1 MPTVSVIVPNFCHAP
16 YLEERIESILA
27 QTYRDFELIL
37 LDDCSTDNSREIL
50 ERYRQHPNVS
60 RIVYNEQ
67 NSGSPFA
74 QWKKG
79 LQLAQGKYIWLAES
93 DDFSSPHFLERCTA
107 TLDAHPECALVFC
120 SGYVVDKTSRIL
132 QEQIPIRK
140 VKSDCTLYETRT
152 FLYRYLLLRN
162 AIYNAGLVL
171 FRRDCAPQTDSY
183 THYRYCG
190 DWLFWILTACNGQ
203 VAYLR
208 EPLNYYRVHGN
219 NTTAESLTTGRK
231 HLETLRILNEVF
243 TSQHISYPVR
253 LSIAGKH
260 LERIRHAAGKH
271 WHEEPFISIRK
282 SWQEYYPHPTLAI
295 LWHKLY
301 KGM

>member
-16 YLEERIESILA
+16 YLEERIGSILT

-67 NSGSPFA
+67 NSGSPFS
-74 QWKKG
+74 QWEKG
-79 LQLAQGKYIWLAES
+79 IKLATGKYIWIAES
-93 DDFSSPHFLERCTA
+93 DDFSSPLFLERSVGV
-107 TLDAHPECALVFC
+107 LEAHPECTLVFC
-120 SGYVVDKTSRIL
+120 SGHVVNKESQIL
-132 QEQIPIRK
+132 YEEIPIRK
-140 VKSDCTLYETRT
+140 VKSEYSLYKSRT
-152 FLYRYLLLRN
+152 FLHRYLLRRN
-162 AIYNAGLVL
+162 AIYNAGLAL
-171 FRRDCAPQTDSY
+171 FRRDRIPTTNSY

-190 DWLFWILTACNGQ
+190 DWLFWILTTSNGQ

-219 NTTAESLTTGRK
+219 NTTAESLTTGQK
-231 HLETLRILNEVF
+231 HLETLRILNEAF
-243 TSQHISYPVR
+243 DILHISYPTR
-253 LSIAGKH
+253 LSIVGKH
-260 LERIRHAAGKH
+260 LERIRRAAGSH
-271 WHEEPFISIRK
+271 WNEEPFLSIRK
-282 SWQEYYPHPTLAI
+282 SWQEFYPHPTLAI

-301 KGM
+301 KG